1 MTEEIKGYV
10 VSRLFNNILF
20 VVDQHGH
27 CKLYIFF
34 NLYQDPIDLENI
46 VIASDHSSS
55 NASESDKESS
65 SHCSRCDEDQFMEK
79 FLVKEIEV
87 DPK

>member
-34 NLYQDPIDLENI
+34 NLYQEQIDPTNL
-46 VIASDHSSS
+46 VIASDFPNSKSG
-55 NASESDKESS
+55 SDKDSDTSS
-65 SHCSRCDEDQFMEK
+65 CYSKS
-79 FLVKEIEV
+79 
-87 DPK
+87 